1 MRKLKVTKSDIREN
15 YYIIG
20 IGYCGAQ
27 YLLSYQDDFAY
38 SSGVNGW
45 SCDYF
50 DIDDVIISTG
60 YSYINN
66 KNTSYSYETL
76 KDYNLKAEKIVH
88 DYNMSYDERKKQV
101 NQLLNDFIKGC
112 KGQ

>member
-1 MRKLKVTKSDIREN
+1 MRKLKVTKSDIKN
-15 YYIIG
+15 NHYIIG
-20 IGYCGAQ
+20 ISYCDAQ
-27 YLLSYQDDFAY
+27 YLLNYQNDFAY
-38 SSGVNGW
+38 SSGVYGW
-45 SCDYF
+45 SCDYY

-88 DYNMSYDERKKQV
+88 DYNIPYEEKKSQV
-101 NQLLNDFIKGC
+101 NQLLSEFIKSC